1 MHSGSSIFVL
11 NRSGFLDIHCKR
23 FKMINNRNSQQ
34 NVPPPGMEP
43 RAPQFQGPFAG
54 PGPVARPEQ
63 RQNIP
68 ITQPSSLSG
77 TFPFIS
83 QKLNGKSKRSVVI
96 SSVLGLLILLG
107 GIAFAAWWF
116 LIKSTPD
123 VTLYQ
128 VGSQNTT
135 QDIGGGGIIFP
146 RQQLDISYPVAER
159 VVSVLVKAGDQV
171 TPNQPLIQLDATQLN
186 VQIQQA
192 ANDVAAAQAF
202 LNSVSASGSAVNIAQ
217 AQQQYDLAKNRYNAL
232 VAQSSSAFLRNG
244 KLIAPMNGVVTAV
257 NVNPGS
263 VFAADVPLLTIM
275 DESILIIHAKIPL
288 SNLGQVH
295 LGQQATVTPSALPGT
310 SLQGTVSAIIP
321 QADPQ
326 TDTFEVWV
334 KVVNTNKML
343 LPGMSAFVH
352 IQTAGKAALVVP
364 RLAVL
369 DAEGNASVFVV
380 RNQRAH
386 MQHVQ
391 VTGRSEDAVF
401 IGGGLAAGDKVVLV
415 GLDTLQDGQLVRV
428 NHTEASM

>member
-1 MHSGSSIFVL
+1 M
-11 NRSGFLDIHCKR
+11 NT
-23 FKMINNRNSQQ
+23 NRNSQQ
-34 NVPPPGMEP
+34 NVPPPGMDS
-43 RAPQFQGPFAG
+43 RATQFQGPFAG
-54 PGPVARPEQ
+54 PGSVTRPEQ
-63 RQNIP
+63 RPNIP
-68 ITQPSSLSG
+68 TARPSSLSG

-146 RQQLDISYPVAER
+146 RQQLDISYPTAER

-171 TPNQPLIQLDATQLN
+171 TPNQPLIQLNASQLN

-232 VAQSSSAFLRNG
+232 VAQSSSAFLHNG
-244 KLIAPMNGVVTAV
+244 KLIAPMNGIVTAV

-275 DESILIIHAKIPL
+275 DESILIVHAKIPL

-295 LGQQATVTPSALPGT
+295 LGQQATVTPSALPGI
-310 SLQGTVSAIIP
+310 SLQGTVSSIIP

-352 IQTAGKAALVVP
+352 IQAAGKAALVVP

-380 RNQRAH
+380 RNRHAY

-428 NHTEASM
+428 NHTEAST

>member
-1 MHSGSSIFVL
+1 M
-11 NRSGFLDIHCKR
+11 
-23 FKMINNRNSQQ
+23 NNNHNSQQ
-34 NVPPPGMEP
+34 NVPPPGVGP
-43 RAPQFQGPFAG
+43 RATQFQGSFPV
-54 PGPVARPEQ
+54 PGSVTRPEQ

-68 ITQPSSLSG
+68 IAQPSSLSG
-77 TFPFIS
+77 TFPFTS
-83 QKLNGKSKRSVVI
+83 KGLNGKRKRSVI
-96 SSVLGLLILLG
+96 IGSVLGLLILLG

-116 LIKSTPD
+116 MIKSTPD

-171 TPNQPLIQLDATQLN
+171 TSSQPLIQLDASQLN

-202 LNSVSASGSAVNIAQ
+202 LNSVSASGSTVNIAQ

-232 VAQSSSAFLRNG
+232 VAQASSPFLRNG
-244 KLIAPMNGVVTAV
+244 KLIAPMSGVVTAV

-275 DESILIIHAKIPL
+275 DESTLIVHAKIPL
-288 SNLGQVH
+288 PNLGQVH
-295 LGQQATVTPSALPGT
+295 LGQQATVTPSALPGIR
-310 SLQGTVSAIIP
+310 LQGTVSAIIP

-334 KVVNTNKML
+334 NVVNTKKGL

-352 IQTAGKAALVVP
+352 IQTAGKALAVP

-380 RNQRAH
+380 RDQRAYL
-386 MQHVQ
+386 QHVQ
-391 VTGRSEDAVF
+391 VTGRSEEAVY
-401 IGGGLAAGDKVVLV
+401 IRRGLAAGDNVVLV
-415 GLDTLQDGQLVRV
+415 GLDTLRDGQLVRV
-428 NHTEASM
+428 DHTEASTSSV

>member
-1 MHSGSSIFVL
+1 M
-11 NRSGFLDIHCKR
+11 
-23 FKMINNRNSQQ
+23 NNSHNSQQ
-34 NVPPPGMEP
+34 NVPPPGMDP
-43 RAPQFQGPFAG
+43 RATQFQGSFAG
-54 PGPVARPEQ
+54 PGPVTRPEQ

-68 ITQPSSLSG
+68 IAQPSSLSG

-83 QKLNGKSKRSVVI
+83 QGLNGKSKRSVI
-96 SSVLGLLILLG
+96 IGSVLGLLILLG

-171 TPNQPLIQLDATQLN
+171 TPNQPLIQLDASQLN

-202 LNSVSASGSAVNIAQ
+202 LNSVSASGTAVNIAQ

-232 VAQSSSAFLRNG
+232 VAQSSSAFLHNG
-244 KLIAPMNGVVTAV
+244 KLIAPMSGVVTAV

-275 DESILIIHAKIPL
+275 DESILIVHAKIPL
-288 SNLGQVH
+288 SNLGQVD
-295 LGQQATVTPSALPGT
+295 LGQQATVTPSALPGI

-352 IQTAGKAALVVP
+352 IQTAGKAALAVP

-380 RNQRAH
+380 RDQHAH
-386 MQHVQ
+386 QQHVQ
-391 VTGRSEDAVF
+391 VTGRSEDTVF
-401 IGGGLAAGDKVVLV
+401 IGGGLAAGDNVVLV